1 MSLNYTTFDPA
12 NLGANLALEQGNT
25 ILLTDTD
32 STSDQRSALALY
44 GKETG
49 QWFVEFSAWGDD
61 DDLTGVFVGIGKSN
75 LNLARKVGHFSTGYG
90 YNLDNGAGGGDI
102 ISSNTVLAT
111 VEECAAGD
119 IIGVWVNI
127 GDGSN
132 PQVTFYRNG
141 VQQDTQALPD
151 AGPWFPAATTSGA
164 TAGGSKVWIN
174 GGQRAFEYPVPGA
187 PGWYEFP
194 EEVPALLVGTD
205 DYITPADDDLPNTI
219 WDGAIADDG
228 VEIVSELKFWVD
240 GDVRS
245 ARGSA
250 VSIPI
255 ANDGSYDWLI
265 TSDMRDLPALLQT
278 IYPGETYAN
287 VQNVATMIVDDVQ
300 VVDQN
305 TLRITAVS
313 SMSELDQPLQ
323 KRIFPPSADP
333 VVAGKPWPIA
343 LGAVRQMTPVLVDP
357 VNRIYALTD
366 LGIVGV
372 GYVRDKG
379 APLDPAAMPPGYVIG
394 DDLRTIVLETE
405 PEGKLTADVS
415 NIGGSVPPTLSEDV
429 WLSYGNPFTDN
440 SGVPANFDQQSN
452 AAYVATG
459 KCQLTSPGLSGS
471 AYIGLSTA
479 SCTATRFY
487 RYHIQIASMP
497 GTHTFGT
504 PTLSISTSTGYPQVS
519 WTAAGT
525 YEGVIAALGT
535 FTPRLILNNALT
547 GTSALINKVYLLE
560 IPDTYDPAEI
570 QPITL
575 TDFVRE
581 VIENRA
587 GWSAD
592 SWSLADTTA
601 IDAVGYAGVGFFDSS
616 SITIRNALDSV
627 MSAYGACAWTDQDN
641 VLRFTRLTDPALET
655 PVGEITEDDLLSEIT
670 CKPDLAP
677 GLSTQMQF
685 RKNWTSMN
693 DTDFVTDYVTVTGA
707 TRRALSQ
714 PYQGIVASS
723 TPLAP
728 MYAHA
733 VYAEPVG
740 VLLDAEVDAQA
751 EIDRI
756 CDYYSVPRFFYTVEV
771 SDELGVNLGDVWT
784 LTADRYGLDAGKPL
798 LVCKKILR
806 PIAGTVQITLRG

>member
-1 MSLNYTTFDPA
+1 MTLLYSTFDPTA
-12 NLGANLALEQGNT
+12 LGPSLALDQANT
-25 ILLTDTD
+25 ILLTTATA
-32 STSDQRSALALY
+32 STLRAALCLY
-44 GKETG
+44 GKDSG
-49 QWFVEFSAWGDD
+49 QWFAEFSAWGDD
-61 DDLTGVFVGIGKSN
+61 DIENAFIGIGKSSMN
-75 LNLARKVGHFSTGYG
+75 LTKYVGRGSDSFSYR
-90 YNLDNGAGGGDI
+90 LDNTVGGGYI
-102 ISSNTVLAT
+102 LTNNAPIAT
-111 VEECAAGD
+111 VDLCEKGD

-127 GDGSN
+127 GDGSA
-132 PQVTFYRNG
+132 PTVTWFRNG
-141 VQQDTQALPD
+141 VPQYTASLPD
-151 AGPWFPAATTSGA
+151 SGPWYLAATT
-164 TAGGSKVWIN
+164 AGPDAAGLKVWIN
-174 GGQRAFEYPVPGA
+174 TGQRAFIYPVPGA

-194 EEVPALLVGTD
+194 EEVPAILVATD

-219 WDGAIADDG
+219 WDGMIADDG
-228 VEIVSELKFWVD
+228 VEIVQELKFWVD

-250 VSIPI
+250 VSIPV
-255 ANDGSYDWLI
+255 AHDGSLDWLM
-265 TSDMRDLPALLQT
+265 TVDTRDLPALLQT
-278 IYPGETYAN
+278 VERGASYATA
-287 VQNVATMIVDDVQ
+287 VNVATMIVDDIQ
-300 VVDQN
+300 IVDQN
-305 TLRITAVS
+305 TIKITAVS

-323 KRIFPPSADP
+323 RNIFPPSADP

-343 LGAVRQMTPVLVDP
+343 LGAARQVTPVLVDP

-394 DDLRTIVLETE
+394 DDLRTIVLETD

-429 WLSYGNPFTDN
+429 WLSYGNPFTD
-440 SGVPANFDQQSN
+440 SGGVPANFDQQSN

-459 KCQLTSPGLSGS
+459 KCRLTSPGLSGS

-487 RYHIQIASMP
+487 RYHIEIASIP

-525 YEGVIAALGT
+525 YEGIIAALGT

-560 IPDTYDPAEI
+560 IPDTYNPAEI

-601 IDAVGYAGVGFFDSS
+601 IDAVGYAGIGFFDAS
-616 SITIRNALDSV
+616 SITIRNALDSA
-627 MSAYGACAWTDQDN
+627 MSAYGACAWTDEDN

-655 PVGEITEDDLLSEIT
+655 PVGEITEDDLLSELT

-714 PYQGIVASS
+714 PYQGIVASA

-733 VYAEPVG
+733 VYAEPIG
-740 VLLDAEVDAQA
+740 VLLDAEADAQA

-756 CDYYSVPRFFYTVEV
+756 CDYYSVPRFFYTTEV
-771 SDELGVNLGDVWT
+771 SDELGVKLGDIRT
-784 LTADRYGLDAGKPL
+784 LKNSRYGLSEGKNL
-798 LVCKKILR
+798 LVCKTIPR
-806 PIAGTVQITLRG
+806 PIEGTVKITLRG

>member
-1 MSLNYTTFDPA
+1 MTLRYSTFDPA
-12 NLGANLALEQGNT
+12 NLGASLALDQGNT
-25 ILLTDTD
+25 ILLTTAAAD
-32 STSDQRSALALY
+32 SSRAALGLY
-44 GKETG
+44 GKDSG
-49 QWFVEFSAWGDD
+49 QWFAEFAAWGDD
-61 DDLTGVFVGIGKSN
+61 PIGGAYIGIAKSTASLSQFLGKN
-75 LNLARKVGHFSTGYG
+75 ANGFGYW
-90 YNLDNGAGGGDI
+90 LDNGSGDGEI
-102 ISSNTVLAT
+102 WNNGASVDTVGIVAP
-111 VEECAAGD
+111 GD
-119 IIGVWVNI
+119 IIGVWVNL
-127 GDGSN
+127 GDGSA
-132 PQVTFYRNG
+132 PTATWYLNG
-141 VQQDTQALPD
+141 VPQSTQSLPD
-151 AGPWFPAATTSGA
+151 AGPWYPAATTSGP
-164 TAGGSKVWIN
+164 TAGALKVWIN
-174 GGQRAFEYPVPGA
+174 TGQRAFIYPVPGA

-194 EEVPALLVGTD
+194 EEVPAILVATD

-219 WDGAIADDG
+219 WDGMIADDG
-228 VEIVSELKFWVD
+228 VEIVQELKFWVD
-240 GDVRS
+240 GNGRS
-245 ARGSA
+245 AQGSA
-250 VSIPI
+250 VSVPV
-255 ANDGSYDWLI
+255 AHDGSLDWLV
-265 TSDMRDLPALLQT
+265 TVDTRDLPAVLQT
-278 IYPGETYAN
+278 VYPGASYDTA
-287 VQNVATMIVDDVQ
+287 VNVAIMIVDDIQ
-300 VVDQN
+300 IVDQN
-305 TLRITAVS
+305 TIKVTLVS

-323 KRIFPPSADP
+323 RNIFPPSADP

-343 LGAVRQMTPVLVDP
+343 LGAARQVTPVLVDP

-459 KCQLTSPGLSGS
+459 KCRLTSPGLSGS

-487 RYHIQIASMP
+487 RYHIEIASMP